1 MSSSSK
7 NSPLPEASG
16 VQKYK
21 LKDLGL
27 SLLQRTGYHSGLTK
41 EKREHQHGTRM
52 LRVPCS
58 FYKTVRNEN
67 ITVTNIFHYPTKQ
80 ECRYPDN
87 SYFAIFAGNH
97 HTSKMILLSCAKTM
111 SRPPLKEGKKGT
123 DPLFGKEAHEI
134 ALAFA
139 QCTAGRIASL
149 TAPSAET
156 GQRKLLSIPKFSFD
170 RHRCATGLESIYRN
184 RIQDAESKRFHR
196 SRNRLCPKRSRRYLV
211 LRIAPP
217 ARQNQTLPCRRKY
230 RSTRM
235 GRYPPFRLLAT
246 ETHPLSPARNRSTR
260 RDTIQLGQRRNASSF
275 RLENRR
281 NASPY
286 HHAPIPST
294 TQRRLENNRHLHQN
308 GSRRTYRLLVEK
320 QNRKRQQLQ
329 AFEWE
334 GFRFNELRSNDCG
347 LLFTHE

>member
-1 MSSSSK
+1 M
-7 NSPLPEASG
+7 
-16 VQKYK
+16 
-21 LKDLGL
+21 
-27 SLLQRTGYHSGLTK
+27 HS
-41 EKREHQHGTRM
+41 R
-52 LRVPCS
+52 
-58 FYKTVRNEN
+58 
-67 ITVTNIFHYPTKQ
+67 
-80 ECRYPDN
+80 
-87 SYFAIFAGNH
+87 
-97 HTSKMILLSCAKTM
+97 
-111 SRPPLKEGKKGT
+111 
-123 DPLFGKEAHEI
+123 
-134 ALAFA
+134 
-139 QCTAGRIASL
+139 RIASL
-149 TAPSAET
+149 TAPSAKT
-156 GQRKLLSIPKFSFD
+156 GQRKLSSIPKFSFN

-196 SRNRLCPKRSRRYLV
+196 SRNRLCPRTFAHHLFC

-230 RSTRM
+230 RSTQM

-308 GSRRTYRLLVEK
+308 GSRRTYPLLVENK
-320 QNRKRQQLQ
+320 IENPEQLQ

-334 GFRFNELRSNDCG
+334 GFRFNELRSDNYNYI
-347 LLFTHE
+347 FTHE